1 MAVDTLGLPPHEF
14 DALVTDR
21 RSEQFLAACRLPG
34 MWLDRAL
41 LHKRAADLLYE
52 RAYVAWTRNFERS
65 LAETRES
72 TANRSASMRLE
83 GEELEDFHDQ
93 RLLAEY
99 LLLMGY
105 GLECLLKGYLLAV
118 LPELV
123 VDEKRIDKIVAVH
136 DLIQLC
142 HESALR
148 LQAEERQLLSL
159 MSRHII
165 WSKYTAPL
173 AVRDMPSWV
182 HPDDQEAKSLALSN
196 PFHERR
202 VQMLSNGV
210 FSRAYELLDQQR
222 TSGVRA
228 GDA

>member
-1 MAVDTLGLPPHEF
+1 MAVDTLGLPPDEF
-14 DALVTDR
+14 AALVSEH

-52 RAYVAWTRNFERS
+52 RAYAAWTRNFERS
-65 LAETRES
+65 LAESREV
-72 TANRSASMRLE
+72 TGNRSTSRRLE
-83 GEELEDFHDQ
+83 GEELQDFHDQ
-93 RLLAEY
+93 RLLSEY

-105 GLECLLKGYLLAV
+105 GLECLLKGYLLAE

-123 VDEKRIDKIVAVH
+123 VDEKRIDKLVAVH

-142 HESALR
+142 HDSALR
-148 LQAEERQLLSL
+148 VQPEERQLLKL

-165 WSKYTAPL
+165 WGKYTAPIS
-173 AVRDMPSWV
+173 VRDMPSWV
-182 HPDDQEAKSLALSN
+182 HPDDQEEKSLAVSN
-196 PFHERR
+196 PFHQRR
-202 VQMLSNGV
+202 VQVLSNRV
-210 FSRAYELLDQQR
+210 FLRAYELLDGKR
-222 TSGVRA
+222 ASSVRA

>member
-1 MAVDTLGLPPHEF
+1 MVGDTLGLPPDEF

-21 RSEQFLAACRLPG
+21 RAKQFLAACRLPG

-52 RAYVAWTRNFERS
+52 RAYAAWTRDFERNK
-65 LAETRES
+65 AERRELPASRS
-72 TANRSASMRLE
+72 TSRRLQ
-83 GEELEDFHDQ
+83 GDELEDFHDQ

-105 GLECLLKGYLLAV
+105 GIECLLKGYLLAI

-123 VDEKRIDKIVAVH
+123 LNERKIDKLVAVH
-136 DLIQLC
+136 DLVQLC
-142 HESALR
+142 HESALQ
-148 LQAEERQLLSL
+148 LQPEERQFLKL

-165 WSKYTAPL
+165 WGKYTAPL
-173 AVRDMPSWV
+173 TVMDMPSWV
-182 HPDDQEAKSLALSN
+182 HPDDQEEKSLAVSN

-202 VQMLSNGV
+202 VQVLSDRL
-210 FSRAYELLDQQR
+210 FLRAYELTDGQR
-222 TSGVRA
+222 RAIERA
-228 GDA
+228 GNA